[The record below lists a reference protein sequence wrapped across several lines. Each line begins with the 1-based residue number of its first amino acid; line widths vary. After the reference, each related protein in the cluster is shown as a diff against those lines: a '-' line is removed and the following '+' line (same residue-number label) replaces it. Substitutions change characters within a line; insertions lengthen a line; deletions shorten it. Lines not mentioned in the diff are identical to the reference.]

1 MKNIFFIIFPCIA
14 LLLCSCEDR
23 MILHTVIEPDGS
35 CTRAL
40 TYKVDPCVSDLHDD
54 STRVH
59 IDYAVAND
67 GTWIRTEEASQTD
80 SFASYITLT
89 RSFDSVEEMSGQL
102 PLQINGQ
109 SIAPQ
114 CRLDKRF
121 RWFYTEYTFTETYPS
136 LSGFF
141 KVPFDGFL
149 DEEEARFWLT
159 GEPDLFAGYSGYAMK
174 EIMDNL
180 ETEFYAWVGANMLS
194 ELLDLMVEY
203 PSLYEGAGITAERLT
218 ADRDS
223 LIVYGHKQGLTI
235 NNFEHVDS
243 LLNMFY
249 GTDVFTGFSKKE
261 ANSDIKSAFDEHTLP
276 LVEINTLSIDYQLDM
291 PGQKIIHAGMGVQ
304 KDRSVSPGHVGLNY
318 QLRSISLLMPDYTIT
333 ATTRSVNIWAFVVT
347 ILLALASV
355 VLMWVKVS
363 K

>member
-89 RSFDSVEEMSGQL
+89 RSFDSVEEMSGQC

-109 SIAPQ
+109 SIAPE
-114 CRLDKRF
+114 CRFDKRF
-121 RWFYTEYTFTETYPS
+121 RWFYTEYTFTETYPC
-136 LSGFF
+136 LSNYFT
-141 KVPFDGFL
+141 VPFDGFL

-180 ETEFYAWVGANMLS
+180 ENEFYAWVGANMLS
-194 ELLDLMVEY
+194 DAIAMVANHPVLCESLD
-203 PSLYEGAGITAERLT
+203 ITPERLT
-218 ADRDS
+218 ADRDT
-223 LIVYGHKQGLTI
+223 LIVFCHQHGLTA
-235 NNFEHVDS
+235 NNFERVDS

-249 GTDVFTGFSKKE
+249 GTERFTSLSKKE
-261 ANSDIKSAFDEHTLP
+261 EFASFNVDIYA
-276 LVEINTLSIDYQLDM
+276 EISTLSIDYQLDM
-291 PGQKIIHAGMGVQ
+291 PGQKIIHAGMGVH
-304 KDRSVSPGHVGLNY
+304 KDRSVSLGHIGLNY
-318 QLRSISLLMPDYTIT
+318 QLRAVSLLVPDYAIT
-333 ATTRSVNIWAFVVT
+333 ATTRSVNVWAFVVT